1 LATNFYFNN
10 FQSAQEQELIE
21 NLVIESIKIYGHDIK
36 YVQRIVQDKDKI
48 YGEDRQ
54 TSKYTSAFDV
64 EMYITSVDGF
74 EGDGNFLSKFNLEI
88 RDQIT
93 FTVANR
99 AFNNEIGSV
108 LGIDRPREGD
118 LIYFPLN
125 KKLFEIKFVDNKPV
139 FYQLGALQMYNLKC
153 ELFEY
158 TGELFNTGEPEID
171 ALYQN
176 NFLGAAQPQIIL
188 LDNIQSKLM
197 ITEDEKVFTTE
208 GVSIED
214 IDTAAENETIQDEAD
229 EFLDFSETN
238 PFSEGGRY

>member
-1 LATNFYFNN
+1 
-10 FQSAQEQELIE
+10 
-21 NLVIESIKIYGHDIK
+21 
-36 YVQRIVQDKDKI
+36 
-48 YGEDRQ
+48 
-54 TSKYTSAFDV
+54 
-64 EMYITSVDGF
+64 
-74 EGDGNFLSKFNLEI
+74 
-88 RDQIT
+88 
-93 FTVANR
+93 
-99 AFNNEIGSV
+99 
-108 LGIDRPREGD
+108 
-118 LIYFPLN
+118 
-125 KKLFEIKFVDNKPV
+125 
-139 FYQLGALQMYNLKC
+139 
-153 ELFEY
+153 LFEY